1 MDRLSMTEP
10 NDSEYF
16 IQSVESFAQRVGVS
30 AETVRTWIKDNRIPT
45 VKMGKRRL
53 IDIRKLKAKLEDDD

>member
-1 MDRLSMTEP
+1 MTES
-10 NDSEYF
+10 NDGEYF

-53 IDIRKLKAKLEDDD
+53 IDIRKLKAKLENDD

>member
-1 MDRLSMTEP
+1 MIEP
-10 NDSEYF
+10 NDGEYF

-45 VKMGKRRL
+45 IKMGKRRL
-53 IDIRKLKAKLEDDD
+53 IDIRKLKAKLDNDD

>member
-1 MDRLSMTEP
+1 MKEP
-10 NDSEYF
+10 NDNEYF